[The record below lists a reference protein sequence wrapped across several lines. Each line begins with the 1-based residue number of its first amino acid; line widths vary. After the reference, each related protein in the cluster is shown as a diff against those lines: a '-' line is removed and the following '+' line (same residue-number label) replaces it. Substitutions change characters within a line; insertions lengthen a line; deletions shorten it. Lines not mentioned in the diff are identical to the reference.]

1 MFVVSYY
8 VNGRDASLEDF
19 LDPKVLD
26 MLAVKTDEILKVTR
40 LSLSCLLSYTR
51 TFNAVKN
58 DEAVIQNEYRY
69 QTTASTDGHFIMH
82 NP

>member
-40 LSLSCLLSYTR
+40 LSLSWLLSCTR
-51 TFNAVKN
+51 TFNAVKS
-58 DEAVIQNEYRY
+58 DKAVIHNEYRH
-69 QTTASTDGHFIMH
+69 QTTTSIDGHFYH
-82 NP
+82 T